1 MGEVEDWVDIME
13 VCREIKMS
21 ELVSISTK
29 QAVKYLN
36 YKGPVF
42 LYTKQARIIDTN
54 HKDYPAL
61 KKMVAAYYNGGQ

>member
-1 MGEVEDWVDIME
+1 
-13 VCREIKMS
+13 MS

-36 YKGPVF
+36 YNGPVF
-42 LYTKQARIIDTN
+42 LYTKQARIIDPN

-61 KKMVAAYYNGGQ
+61 KRMVAAYYNGGH